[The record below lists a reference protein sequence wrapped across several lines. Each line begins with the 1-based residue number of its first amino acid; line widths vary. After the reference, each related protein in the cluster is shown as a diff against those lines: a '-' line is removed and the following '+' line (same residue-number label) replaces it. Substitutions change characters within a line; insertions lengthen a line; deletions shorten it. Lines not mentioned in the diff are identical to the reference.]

1 MIVLKLRR
9 VGKRGQP
16 TFRLVVDE
24 KRHKNRGNATEY
36 LGWYNPRDKKNQFD
50 KEKILSWLKKGA
62 QKTQTVHNLLINA
75 GVIEGKK
82 IAVHK
87 SRRAEAVGTPTEA
100 SGQSPKKEEATA
112 APAAPVAEAP
122 KVS

>member
-9 VGKRGQP
+9 VEKRGQP
-16 TFRLVVDE
+16 TFRLIVDE

-36 LGWYNPRDKKNQFD
+36 LGWYNPRDKKHKFD

-62 QKTQTVHNLLINA
+62 QKTDTVHNLLINA

-82 IAVHK
+82 SPVHK
-87 SRRAEAVGTPTEA
+87 QPKKKEGEAV
-100 SGQSPKKEEATA
+100 A
-112 APAAPVAEAP
+112 APAAPAAEAP
-122 KVS
+122 KAA

>member
-1 MIVLKLRR
+1 MLVLKLRR
-9 VGKRGQP
+9 VGKKGQP

-62 QKTQTVHNLLINA
+62 QKTPTVHNLLINA

-87 SRRAEAVGTPTEA
+87 QSKKLASAEVSTG
-100 SGQSPKKEEATA
+100 KKEEATA